1 MMHFK
6 NDDVKLGYAFKC
18 VPVFFVVFFTTVPK
32 DVHRLL
38 VVHGAFQLH
47 HSRIHVCDG

>member
-18 VPVFFVVFFTTVPK
+18 VPVFFFFFFYNST
-32 DVHRLL
+32 
-38 VVHGAFQLH
+38 
-47 HSRIHVCDG
+47 